1 MPEQSKLCSFFCK
14 KTPPS
19 RFLYSCVFYSDVERQ
34 KMLRETD
41 MKNNMDKALEKGEFQ
56 VYLQPKI
63 ELEHDTIAGA
73 EALVRWHDKEKG
85 GIRSSSSGLRLEAA
99 YKEDNSAGNTTQ
111 VKDVLSKRKAVL
123 DLVKSMSH
131 VLPDLYIG
139 AAKLVDADLL
149 RACREDIK
157 GIGKMTAKDRWRA
170 SSVAQRRALSIFGNS
185 LITELYIDTA
195 LFAQVPVIDR
205 FDNPFEKMAAASKET
220 MSELF
225 DMLEFQDSAG
235 IRRMLD
241 ARRDRALVAF
251 SEYFDA
257 LAHAHPDLATE
268 QTEYR
273 WSAEKGRVHR
283 YTAITRDL
291 IEKIGQGVYADGT
304 YLPTNLKLQ
313 EYYGTAPNTLR
324 RAIQTLENTGLVQ
337 KQSQRGRYLV
347 TLAEAREKEL
357 YVESTRSGATWSRS
371 WAPCI

>member
-1 MPEQSKLCSFFCK
+1 
-14 KTPPS
+14 
-19 RFLYSCVFYSDVERQ
+19 
-34 KMLRETD
+34 
-41 MKNNMDKALEKGEFQ
+41 
-56 VYLQPKI
+56 
-63 ELEHDTIAGA
+63 
-73 EALVRWHDKEKG
+73 
-85 GIRSSSSGLRLEAA
+85 
-99 YKEDNSAGNTTQ
+99 
-111 VKDVLSKRKAVL
+111 
-123 DLVKSMSH
+123 
-131 VLPDLYIG
+131 
-139 AAKLVDADLL
+139 
-149 RACREDIK
+149 
-157 GIGKMTAKDRWRA
+157 MTAKDRWRA

-195 LFAQVPVIDR
+195 LFAQVPVIDG

-220 MSELF
+220 MSDLF
-225 DMLEFQDSAG
+225 DMLEFHDSAG

-257 LAHAHPDLATE
+257 LAHAYPDLATE

-291 IEKIGQGVYADGT
+291 IEKIGQGVYADRT

-324 RAIQTLENTGLVQ
+324 RAIEMLEDTGLVQ